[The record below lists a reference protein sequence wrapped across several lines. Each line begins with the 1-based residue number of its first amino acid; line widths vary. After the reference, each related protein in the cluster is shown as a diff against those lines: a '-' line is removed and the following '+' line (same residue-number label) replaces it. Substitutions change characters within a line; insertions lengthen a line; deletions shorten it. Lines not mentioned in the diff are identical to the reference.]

1 VNRSTTAIGA
11 PHLGQ
16 RQSGCAI
23 GAVEFSDSFSGW
35 RGVES
40 GGAPWQ
46 QSGMAQPTMERSA
59 YPLAATVPKAESFY
73 VDKVILPAY
82 RLRQL
87 GVLSVKYLRGTIVVF
102 GILLIS
108 VLSTVPRVDDQAT
121 AYNETDTPINS
132 VSIARIARTNL
143 IMVER
148 PVTVFRGQ
156 RECCDGSATM
166 YAITVKRALP
176 ASYARLN
183 LLCTLLC

>member
-1 VNRSTTAIGA
+1 MHLLQANKNNRRKHEHHHKYTGSQRTEGTTKRYVDG
-11 PHLGQ
+11 GDYN
-16 RQSGCAI
+16 R
-23 GAVEFSDSFSGW
+23 FS
-35 RGVES
+35 RH
-40 GGAPWQ
+40 
-46 QSGMAQPTMERSA
+46 MEQA
-59 YPLAATVPKAESFY
+59 YPLAHTVSKAASFY
-73 VDKVILPAY
+73 VDKVILRAY

-108 VLSTVPRVDDQAT
+108 VLSTGARVDDPAT
-121 AYNETDTPINS
+121 AYNETDTPVNFTSS

-148 PVTVFRGQ
+148 PVTIFRGQ
-156 RECCDGSATM
+156 REFCDGSATM

-176 ASYARLN
+176 ASYARLT